1 MDKFSEELSI
11 NAATNDMTWS
21 SSWPE
26 NVGTYYINVGKFL
39 LIRKECYMIMFNNK
53 KGVFCKTFGYKMGPF
68 KLEPA
73 YSSDESIINAL
84 AIFKSLFMKIKW
96 DF

>member
-1 MDKFSEELSI
+1 
-11 NAATNDMTWS
+11 
-21 SSWPE
+21 
-26 NVGTYYINVGKFL
+26 
-39 LIRKECYMIMFNNK
+39 
-53 KGVFCKTFGYKMGPF
+53 MGPF

>member
-1 MDKFSEELSI
+1 
-11 NAATNDMTWS
+11 
-21 SSWPE
+21 
-26 NVGTYYINVGKFL
+26 
-39 LIRKECYMIMFNNK
+39 MIMFNNK

-73 YSSDESIINAL
+73 YSDESIINAL